1 MKRFIIITLGAFLSL
16 APPALA
22 QAGLQI
28 DSLFN
33 GAIVPAS
40 TITES
45 VVSGKELK
53 SYNLDY
59 FRSVRFKA
67 TDAEIDKIISW
78 LEVDALVAVN
88 KEMDSEDGKLIY
100 ALLSFPA
107 DRNRNKYVGYQI
119 KEVSGG
125 KFVTVVYLT
134 GKASLSDLKVI
145 FKHR

>member
-88 KEMDSEDGKLIY
+88 KEMDSEEG
-100 ALLSFPA
+100 
-107 DRNRNKYVGYQI
+107 
-119 KEVSGG
+119 
-125 KFVTVVYLT
+125 
-134 GKASLSDLKVI
+134 
-145 FKHR
+145 